1 MKMDKLEIARIFEG
15 IAQILEI
22 KGENVFKVRAY
33 QNAARTLENLD
44 EDIEAL
50 VATGN
55 IKKIRGIGKNL
66 AAHIEELVQTGRLK
80 EYEEL
85 RASVPDG
92 VIEMLAIQ
100 GLGPKKVRVLW
111 EKLNV
116 KTVATLELVCRQ
128 NRIAELSG
136 FGEKTQEKILRGIQ
150 FLKRFQGQHLYC
162 DAYAYAAELLEMI
175 VKHPKTIRAEIAGS
189 IRRKRE
195 IIGDIDILASA
206 KEPAPLM
213 ELFTSHEFVE
223 AVTAKGTTKSSVVL
237 KAGMNADL
245 RVVSDDEYPFALH
258 YFTGSK
264 DHNVAMR
271 SLAKKKGLKL
281 SEYGLFKG
289 KKPTPCEDEAAI
301 FKKLGLDYI
310 EPELRENT
318 GEMEAAA
325 AGTLPDLVA
334 WNDLKGILHVHSDYS
349 DGTATIEEMAAAARK
364 LGMTYIGIA
373 DHSVSAP
380 YAGGL
385 TAREVEKQHRE
396 IDRLN
401 KKLKGF
407 TIFKGIE
414 CDITKDGTLDYDTSV
429 RETFDFVVASVHQ
442 RFTMDEETMTRR
454 ICKAMEDPTCNML
467 AHPTG
472 RLLLS
477 REGYAVDLAKII
489 DCAAA
494 NSVAIEINA
503 NPYRL
508 DLDWRWCRRAKEKG
522 VKLSINPDAHSADG
536 LQHTAFGVGIARKG
550 WLEKSDVLNTMT
562 AAQLRKYWGK
572 K

>member
-1 MKMDKLEIARIFEG
+1 MDRAEIAQVFER
-15 IAQILEI
+15 IAQILEL

-33 QNAARTLENLD
+33 QNAARTLEGLD
-44 EDIEAL
+44 EDLEAL
-50 VATGN
+50 VESGE
-55 IKKIRGIGKNL
+55 IKSIRGIGKNL
-66 AAHIEELVQTGRLK
+66 AEHIGELLDTGRLE

-85 RASVPDG
+85 RKSVPEG
-92 VIEMLAIQ
+92 VLDMLAIQ

-111 EKLNV
+111 EKLGI

-128 NRIAELSG
+128 GRIAELPG
-136 FGEKTQEKILRGIQ
+136 FGEKTQEKILQGIQ
-150 FLKRFQGQHLYC
+150 FLKRFRGQHLFC

-175 VKHPKTIRAEIAGS
+175 AEHKKTIRAEIAGS
-189 IRRKRE
+189 IRRRRE
-195 IIGDIDILASA
+195 IIGDIDILASS
-206 KEPAPLM
+206 KDSEPLM
-213 ELFTSHEFVE
+213 ELFTSHESVE
-223 AVTAKGTTKSSVVL
+223 AVTAKGKTKSSVVL
-237 KAGMNADL
+237 KNGINADL
-245 RVVSDDEYPFALH
+245 RVVADDEFPFALH

-271 SLAKKKGLKL
+271 KLAKKRGLKL

-289 KKPTPCEDEAAI
+289 KKPTPCKDETAI
-301 FKKLGLDYI
+301 FKALGLDYI
-310 EPELRENT
+310 EPELRENM

-325 AGTLPDLVA
+325 AGTLPELVE
-334 WNDLKGILHVHSDYS
+334 WNDIKGILHVHSNYS
-349 DGTATIEEMAAAARK
+349 DGTATIEEMATEAK
-364 LGMTYIGIA
+364 ELGMTYLGIA
-373 DHSVSAP
+373 DHSESAS

-385 TAREVEKQHRE
+385 TAGEIEKQHGE

-407 TIFKGIE
+407 VIFKGIE
-414 CDITKDGTLDYDTSV
+414 CDITKDGTLDYDASV
-429 RETFDFVVASVHQ
+429 RKKFDFVIASVHSN
-442 RFTMDEETMTRR
+442 FNMDERTMTRR
-454 ICKAMEDPTCNML
+454 ICRAMEDPCCNML

-494 NSVAIEINA
+494 NSVCIEINA

-522 VKLSINPDAHSADG
+522 VKLAINPDAHSPDG
-536 LQHTAFGVGIARKG
+536 LQHTVFGVGIARKG
-550 WLEKSDVLNTMT
+550 WLEKDDVLNTMT
-562 AAQLRKYWGK
+562 SQALARYWCPN
-572 K
+572 